1 VKNTALACLLA
12 VCILFIGF
20 AGGFFLGRNMNHT
33 DVQHTHRPAATTE
46 NPGAKLNINTAT
58 VAQLRSLPG
67 VGPVL
72 AERILTYRQEHGD
85 FISTEQLLLV
95 EGIGEALLDSLKDH
109 ITTGG

>member
-1 VKNTALACLLA
+1 MKNTALVCLLA
-12 VCILFIGF
+12 VCLLFTGF

-33 DVQHTHRPAATTE
+33 DVQHTQKPAATTE
-46 NPGAKLNINTAT
+46 SPGVKLNINTAT

>member
-1 VKNTALACLLA
+1 MKNTALVCLLA
-12 VCILFIGF
+12 VCLLFTGF
-20 AGGFFLGRNMNHT
+20 AGGFFLGRNANHS
-33 DVQHTHRPAATTE
+33 DVQHAQKPATTAE
-46 NPGAKLNINTAT
+46 NPGTKLNINTAT

>member
-1 VKNTALACLLA
+1 MKNTALACLLA

-20 AGGFFLGRNMNHT
+20 AGGFFLGRNMSHT

-58 VAQLRSLPG
+58 AAQLQTLPG
-67 VGPVL
+67 IGPAL
-72 AERILTYRQEHGD
+72 AQRILAYRQEHGD

>member
-1 VKNTALACLLA
+1 MKNTALACLLA

-58 VAQLRSLPG
+58 AAQLQTLPG
-67 VGPVL
+67 IGPAL
-72 AERILTYRQEHGD
+72 AQRILAYRQEYGS
-85 FISTEQLLLV
+85 FTTTEQLLLV
-95 EGIGEALLDSLKDH
+95 EGIGESLLETLKEH